1 MARLDL
7 PVKKAD
13 ATPEILKGHGLVA
26 PPPIHIEGPGFAGTL
41 ATLFLLAREARVDL
55 LAIATLPICEA
66 LFTYFAARPE
76 SDPDEAAAGVAIL
89 AYLVERKA
97 WSLVPRPDAAPE
109 PAEDP
114 ANLPE
119 PYPEAFAAAI
129 DLLREGHAERARLFF
144 RTAEPDAG
152 DYEIPLTIGD
162 VGAGDLAR
170 AFERLLRRAAPPP
183 VPGSLAKPRPNL
195 QETMRGMLARL
206 TREGRPLVELFAPG
220 YTRTDAVFG
229 FLALL
234 ELVRLGQ
241 AAIRL
246 DGEEILFVRP

>member
-13 ATPEILKGHGLVA
+13 TTPEILKGHGLVA
-26 PPPIHIEGPGFAGTL
+26 PPPILIEGPGFTGTL
-41 ATLFLLAREARVDL
+41 AALFLLAREARVDL
-55 LAIATLPICEA
+55 LEIATLPICEA
-66 LFTYFAARPE
+66 LFAYFAARPA
-76 SDPDEAAAGVAIL
+76 SDSDEAAAGIAVL

-97 WSLVPRPDAAPE
+97 WSLVPRPDAEPE

-114 ANLPE
+114 ASLPE
-119 PYPEAFAAAI
+119 PYPEAFAAVV

-144 RTAEPDAG
+144 RTAEISAG
-152 DYEIPLTIGD
+152 EYEVPLAIGE

-170 AFERLLRRAAPPP
+170 AFERLLRRAAPPAK
-183 VPGSLAKPRPNL
+183 VETLARPRPDL

-206 TREGRPLVELFAPG
+206 SKSGRPLVELFAPG
-220 YTRTDAVFG
+220 YTRADAVFG

-246 DGEEILFVRP
+246 AGEEVLFARP